1 MEWGQRFVP
10 EALTVLGKMQVSAE
24 TPEKADR
31 RINRRSESRG
41 FVLPKPRFSTDSVV
55 CARWRQVE
63 AVANLLRAKSAAIQS
78 ALKTHSAAGKILSA
92 GLIGSCLL
100 LFAPSVT
107 ESARANG
114 DTRTIYLYH
123 AHTGESID
131 ATYRVDGR
139 YDPDVLKKLNWFLRD
154 WRRNEQTNMDPRLF
168 DAVWEAYRGAGAT
181 DRITVLCGY
190 RSPETNAMLRRR
202 SRAVAEHS
210 QHILGKAMDTTM
222 HGMSM
227 EHVRESAARL
237 QMGGVGYYGDT
248 NFVHIDVGGVR
259 MWPRMT
265 YAQLMRL
272 FPDGKT
278 VHIASDGRT
287 LPGYDE
293 ARAELAANG
302 TEVAMLPPSQHS
314 GIGTFFAWL
323 FGKGNSGDDEDN
335 AATEQQQPAPAP
347 VQVAAA
353 QAPAGAPA
361 ASAPTASAEA
371 MQADATGSI
380 PDRSGAAVAPEAAA
394 AAPDT
399 ETASID
405 MPLPPQRPDDTAA
418 DMPLPPQRPDDL
430 VASAD
435 VPLPPERPA
444 FQLTALLSPE
454 TSAASSAAKP
464 IAVAD
469 ADTGAADLP
478 GIITQGPNDGRPRQ
492 GLSRM
497 YGVPALVLAYAPV
510 AQMEGLRRAAH
521 HPETIAPL
529 PANTVTIVPA
539 RLDGSNFGSLT
550 STTEVAELASATVF
564 GPTAIG
570 LRSAARVESATLFTP
585 PHGDYLGRFQR
596 AHVTLASDRFA
607 VASAPALRLD
617 EDALVFGDNRSGD

>member
-1 MEWGQRFVP
+1 MQYRRKTPERADRLNRRF
-10 EALTVLGKMQVSAE
+10 ENRGTVL
-24 TPEKADR
+24 R
-31 RINRRSESRG
+31 
-41 FVLPKPRFSTDSVV
+41 KPRFSTDSAV
-55 CARWRQVE
+55 CARWRRVE
-63 AVANLLRAKSAAIQS
+63 VIVNLFKVKSGAIKS
-78 ALKTHSAAGKILSA
+78 ALKAHSMAGKILSA
-92 GLIGSCLL
+92 GLIGSLLL
-100 LFAPSVT
+100 LFAPSST
-107 ESARANG
+107 ESATANG

-131 ATYRVDGR
+131 ATYLVDGH
-139 YDPDVLKKLNWFLRD
+139 YDPEVLKKLNWFLRD
-154 WRRNEQTNMDPRLF
+154 WRRNEETNMDPRLF
-168 DAVWEAYRGAGAT
+168 DAVWEAYRGVGAT
-181 DRITVLCGY
+181 QRITVLCGY

-227 EHVRESAARL
+227 ERVRESAARL

-302 TEVAMLPPSQHS
+302 TSVASLPPSQHS
-314 GIGTFFAWL
+314 GIGAFFAWL

-335 AATEQQQPAPAP
+335 ASTEQQQPPAPAP
-347 VQVAAA
+347 TQVAAA
-353 QAPAGAPA
+353 QAPAAP
-361 ASAPTASAEA
+361 PAEA
-371 MQADATGSI
+371 MQADATTGSI
-380 PDRSGAAVAPEAAA
+380 PDRSSAAA
-394 AAPDT
+394 AADT
-399 ETASID
+399 
-405 MPLPPQRPDDTAA
+405 DTAA
-418 DMPLPPQRPDDL
+418 IDMPLPPQRPDDL
-430 VASAD
+430 VAAAD
-435 VPLPPERPA
+435 VPLPPERPT
-444 FQLTALLSPE
+444 FQLTALLTPE
-454 TSAASSAAKP
+454 APPVAKEPVVVAEAESSAP
-464 IAVAD
+464 
-469 ADTGAADLP
+469 DLP

-521 HPETIAPL
+521 HPEAMAPV
-529 PANTVTIVPA
+529 PTETVTIAPA

-550 STTEVAELASATVF
+550 SGTKLAELASATVF

-570 LRSAARVESATLFTP
+570 LRSAARVENATLFAPTP
-585 PHGDYLGRFQR
+585 VDSQERFQR
-596 AHVTLASDRFA
+596 ASATLPANRFA
-607 VASAPALRLD
+607 MASAPALRQD
-617 EDALVFGDNRSGD
+617 DAAIAFGDKSSGE

>member
-1 MEWGQRFVP
+1 LNGGGVSP
-10 EALTVLGKMQVSAE
+10 EAPTVLGKMQYRRK
-24 TPEKADR
+24 TPERADR
-31 RINRRSESRG
+31 LNRRFENRG
-41 FVLPKPRFSTDSVV
+41 TVLPKPGFSTDSAV
-55 CARWRQVE
+55 CARWRRVE
-63 AVANLLRAKSAAIQS
+63 VVVNLFKVKSGAIKS
-78 ALKTHSAAGKILSA
+78 ALKAHSTASKIITA
-92 GLIGSCLL
+92 GLIGSLLL
-100 LFAPSVT
+100 LFAPSST
-107 ESARANG
+107 ESAAANG

-131 ATYRVDGR
+131 ATYLVDGH
-139 YDPDVLKKLNWFLRD
+139 YDPEVLKKLNWFLRD
-154 WRRNEQTNMDPRLF
+154 WRRNEETNMDPRLF

-181 DRITVLCGY
+181 QRITVLCGY

-227 EHVRESAARL
+227 ERVRESAARL

-302 TEVAMLPPSQHS
+302 TAVASLPPSQHS
-314 GIGTFFAWL
+314 GIGAFFAWL

-335 AATEQQQPAPAP
+335 ASTEQQQPPAPAP
-347 VQVAAA
+347 TQVAAA
-353 QAPAGAPA
+353 QAPAAP
-361 ASAPTASAEA
+361 PAEA
-371 MQADATGSI
+371 MQADATTGSI
-380 PDRSGAAVAPEAAA
+380 PDRSSAA

-399 ETASID
+399 ETAAI
-405 MPLPPQRPDDTAA
+405 

-430 VASAD
+430 VAAAD
-435 VPLPPERPA
+435 VPLPPERPT
-444 FQLTALLSPE
+444 FQLTALLTPE
-454 TSAASSAAKP
+454 AAPAAKAP
-464 IAVAD
+464 VVVAD
-469 ADTGAADLP
+469 AETAPADLP
-478 GIITQGPNDGRPRQ
+478 GIITQGPNDGRPRE

-521 HPETIAPL
+521 HPEAIAPM
-529 PANTVTIVPA
+529 PAETVTIAPA

-550 STTEVAELASATVF
+550 SGTEFAELPSATVF

-570 LRSAARVESATLFTP
+570 LRSAARVESATLFAKP
-585 PHGDYLGRFQR
+585 SADYTERFQR
-596 AHVTLASDRFA
+596 ASATLPAHRFA
-607 VASAPALRLD
+607 MALAPALRQD
-617 EDALVFGDNRSGD
+617 DAAISGE

>member
-1 MEWGQRFVP
+1 LR
-10 EALTVLGKMQVSAE
+10 
-24 TPEKADR
+24 
-31 RINRRSESRG
+31 
-41 FVLPKPRFSTDSVV
+41 KPRLSTDSAV
-55 CARWRQVE
+55 CARWRRVD
-63 AVANLLRAKSAAIQS
+63 AVTNLLKAKSSAIKS
-78 ALKTHSAAGKILSA
+78 ALKAHSVAGKILTA

-100 LFAPSVT
+100 LFAPSST
-107 ESARANG
+107 ESAAANG

-131 ATYRVDGR
+131 ATYRVDGQ
-139 YDPDVLKKLNWFLRD
+139 YDPEVLKKLNWFLRD
-154 WRRNEQTNMDPRLF
+154 WRRNEETNMDPRLF

-181 DRITVLCGY
+181 QRITVLCGY

-222 HGMSM
+222 HDMSM
-227 EHVRESAARL
+227 ERVRESAARL

-302 TEVAMLPPSQHS
+302 TAVAYLPPSQHS

-335 AATEQQQPAPAP
+335 AATEQQPAPAAAPAP
-347 VQVAAA
+347 VAVA
-353 QAPAGAPA
+353 QAPAAPA
-361 ASAPTASAEA
+361 QAPAEA

-380 PDRSGAAVAPEAAA
+380 PDHSSAVAAAEVA
-394 AAPDT
+394 AAPDS
-399 ETASID
+399 ETASIN
-405 MPLPPQRPDDTAA
+405 
-418 DMPLPPQRPDDL
+418 MPLPPQRPDDL
-430 VASAD
+430 VVAAN

-454 TSAASSAAKP
+454 TPQVPAVAKSEP
-464 IAVAD
+464 VVAD
-469 ADTGAADLP
+469 AETSAPDLP

-521 HPETIAPL
+521 HPDAIAPI
-529 PANTVTIVPA
+529 PANTVSIVPA

-550 STTEVAELASATVF
+550 SATKVAERASATVF

-570 LRSAARVESATLFTP
+570 LRSAARVESAALFAQP
-585 PHGDYLGRFQR
+585 SADYLERFRR
-596 AHVTLASDRFA
+596 APATLPVNRFA
-607 VASAPALRLD
+607 MVSAPALSQ
-617 EDALVFGDNRSGD
+617 E

>member
-1 MEWGQRFVP
+1 MH
-10 EALTVLGKMQVSAE
+10 
-24 TPEKADR
+24 
-31 RINRRSESRG
+31 
-41 FVLPKPRFSTDSVV
+41 ST
-55 CARWRQVE
+55 
-63 AVANLLRAKSAAIQS
+63 
-78 ALKTHSAAGKILSA
+78 AGKILSA
-92 GLIGSCLL
+92 GLISSCLL

-107 ESARANG
+107 ESAKANG

-131 ATYRVDGR
+131 ATYLVDGH
-139 YDPDVLKKLNWFLRD
+139 YDPEVLKKLNWFLRD

-181 DRITVLCGY
+181 QRITVLCGY

-302 TEVAMLPPSQHS
+302 TAVASLPPSQHS
-314 GIGTFFAWL
+314 GIGAFFAWL

-335 AATEQQQPAPAP
+335 AATEQQPTASAST
-347 VQVAAA
+347 QVAAA
-353 QAPAGAPA
+353 QAPAP
-361 ASAPTASAEA
+361 AEA

-380 PDRSGAAVAPEAAA
+380 PDRSSDARAAEAA
-394 AAPDT
+394 AAPDAV
-399 ETASID
+399 TASID
-405 MPLPPQRPDDTAA
+405 MPLPPQRPDDLVTA
-418 DMPLPPQRPDDL
+418 
-430 VASAD
+430 AD

-444 FQLTALLSPE
+444 FQLTALLSPAAPAKAAPVVVAEAE
-454 TSAASSAAKP
+454 TSAP
-464 IAVAD
+464 
-469 ADTGAADLP
+469 DLP
-478 GIITQGPNDGRPRQ
+478 GIITQGPDDGRPRQ

-521 HPETIAPL
+521 HPEAMAPI
-529 PANTVTIVPA
+529 PVNNVTIVPA

-550 STTEVAELASATVF
+550 SGTEVAELASATVF

-570 LRSAARVESATLFTP
+570 LRSAARVESAALFTQSP
-585 PHGDYLGRFQR
+585 ADYRERFQR
-596 AHVTLASDRFA
+596 APATLRVDRFA
-607 VASAPALRLD
+607 MASVPALRQDDGAVALD
-617 EDALVFGDNRSGD
+617 DSRSGD

>member
-1 MEWGQRFVP
+1 MRSVAPGRGGRKFAE
-10 EALTVLGKMQVSAE
+10 GKIGRDKIRSQSAFHGRQNSHRWS
-24 TPEKADR
+24 DR
-31 RINRRSESRG
+31 LLPPLIRS
-41 FVLPKPRFSTDSVV
+41 FLD
-55 CARWRQVE
+55 
-63 AVANLLRAKSAAIQS
+63 KSA
-78 ALKTHSAAGKILSA
+78 T
-92 GLIGSCLL
+92 
-100 LFAPSVT
+100 
-107 ESARANG
+107 ANG

-139 YDPDVLKKLNWFLRD
+139 YDPEVLKKLNWFLRD

-181 DRITVLCGY
+181 QRITVLCGY

-227 EHVRESAARL
+227 ERVRESAARL

-278 VHIASDGRT
+278 VHIAADGRT

-302 TEVAMLPPSQHS
+302 TAVASLPPSQHS
-314 GIGTFFAWL
+314 GIGAFFAWL

-335 AATEQQQPAPAP
+335 ASTEQQPAAP
-347 VQVAAA
+347 EPTQVAAA
-353 QAPAGAPA
+353 QAPAAP
-361 ASAPTASAEA
+361 AEA
-371 MQADATGSI
+371 MQADATTASI
-380 PDRSGAAVAPEAAA
+380 PDRSSAA
-394 AAPDT
+394 AAPDA
-399 ETASID
+399 ETAAI
-405 MPLPPQRPDDTAA
+405 

-430 VASAD
+430 VAAAD
-435 VPLPPERPA
+435 VPLPPARPT
-444 FQLTALLSPE
+444 FQLTALLTPE
-454 TSAASSAAKP
+454 APPAAKEP
-464 IAVAD
+464 VVVAD
-469 ADTGAADLP
+469 AETAPSDLP
-478 GIITQGPNDGRPRQ
+478 GIITQGPNDGRPRE

-521 HPETIAPL
+521 HPEAVAPM
-529 PANTVTIVPA
+529 PASTVTIVPA

-550 STTEVAELASATVF
+550 SGTEVAELASATVF

-570 LRSAARVESATLFTP
+570 LRSAARVESATLFAQP
-585 PHGDYLGRFQR
+585 PADYLERFQR
-596 AHVTLASDRFA
+596 ASATLPAHRFA
-607 VASAPALRLD
+607 MASAPALRQD
-617 EDALVFGDNRSGD
+617 DAAFALGDSRSGD

>member
-1 MEWGQRFVP
+1 M
-10 EALTVLGKMQVSAE
+10 
-24 TPEKADR
+24 
-31 RINRRSESRG
+31 
-41 FVLPKPRFSTDSVV
+41 
-55 CARWRQVE
+55 
-63 AVANLLRAKSAAIQS
+63 
-78 ALKTHSAAGKILSA
+78 AGKILTA
-92 GLIGSCLL
+92 GLIGSFLL
-100 LFAPSVT
+100 LFAPSST
-107 ESARANG
+107 ESATANG

-139 YDPDVLKKLNWFLRD
+139 YDPEVLKKLNWFLRD

-181 DRITVLCGY
+181 QRITVLCGY

-227 EHVRESAARL
+227 ERVRESAARL

-278 VHIASDGRT
+278 VHIAADGRT

-302 TEVAMLPPSQHS
+302 TAVASLPPSQHS
-314 GIGTFFAWL
+314 GIGAFFAWL

-335 AATEQQQPAPAP
+335 ASTEQRPAAP
-347 VQVAAA
+347 EPTQVAAA
-353 QAPAGAPA
+353 QAPAAP
-361 ASAPTASAEA
+361 AEA
-371 MQADATGSI
+371 MQADATTASI
-380 PDRSGAAVAPEAAA
+380 PDRSSAA
-394 AAPDT
+394 AAPDA
-399 ETASID
+399 ETAAI
-405 MPLPPQRPDDTAA
+405 

-430 VASAD
+430 VAAAD
-435 VPLPPERPA
+435 VPLPPARPT
-444 FQLTALLSPE
+444 FQLTALLTPE
-454 TSAASSAAKP
+454 APPAAKEP
-464 IAVAD
+464 VVVAD
-469 ADTGAADLP
+469 AETAPSDLP
-478 GIITQGPNDGRPRQ
+478 GIITQGPNDGRPRE

-510 AQMEGLRRAAH
+510 AQMEGLRRAAQ
-521 HPETIAPL
+521 HPEAVAPM
-529 PANTVTIVPA
+529 PASTVTIVPA

-550 STTEVAELASATVF
+550 SGTEVAELASATVF

-570 LRSAARVESATLFTP
+570 LRSAARVESATLFAQP
-585 PHGDYLGRFQR
+585 PADHLEHFQPASATLP
-596 AHVTLASDRFA
+596 AHRFA
-607 VASAPALRLD
+607 MASAPALRQD
-617 EDALVFGDNRSGD
+617 DAAFALGDSRSGD